1 MITGR
6 GRAEGRGWPRA
17 AAFRVTRLGI
27 VALTAFGCT
36 LVTPPVAS
44 PPPPPSPPADL
55 PPPSAE
61 RLRPAPERVR
71 EPVPQPDPEPV
82 RGPVRGSLPPRVT
95 DRVEPA
101 APAPVAA
108 AATAP
113 GAPSATAP
121 VAPSA
126 APPAAM
132 PVPPSASRVG
142 IGARPLPPRL
152 PAEVR
157 ALWVVRTALI
167 HPDSVRAVV
176 RRAEAGGFNTLLVQ
190 VRGRGDAWYH
200 SSLEPRA
207 LQLAHL
213 PPDYDPLALILA
225 EAAPRGIQVHAW
237 INVHVVAS
245 TELPPVDPLHL
256 MHANPEW
263 LALPRGLVGELGGV
277 SPWDPRYVAG
287 LQRWTRAN
295 ANQVEGLYTSP
306 AHPAVRDRVV
316 GVVQELVDRYPLDG
330 IHLDYVRYPSP
341 QFDYS
346 AVALREFRHWLAGE
360 APDLSRLAAADARA
374 VRDPTALPDAFPE
387 LWARFREEQVT
398 ELVTRVAGVIRGTPR
413 EILLSAAVFPDV
425 DAARRDRFQAWEGWL
440 AAGWVD
446 VIVPMSYSPVESV
459 FQAQVRRA
467 AEVAGSERVWA
478 GVGLYRTTFPGSVS
492 HARAAFRERLGG
504 VALFSYDW
512 AVGPEGAAAVFRS
525 GGAGDFLERWGREVW
540 ADR

>member
-1 MITGR
+1 M
-6 GRAEGRGWPRA
+6 AMARA
-17 AAFRVTRLGI
+17 AGFGA
-27 VALTAFGCT
+27 VALAAFGCT
-36 LVTPPVAS
+36 LVTPQVTPPA
-44 PPPPPSPPADL
+44 PPPDL
-55 PPPSAE
+55 PPPSSE
-61 RLRPAPERVR
+61 RLRPAPE
-71 EPVPQPDPEPV
+71 PVESGVASPA
-82 RGPVRGSLPPRVT
+82 S
-95 DRVEPA
+95 PA
-101 APAPVAA
+101 ASDPGPGARAAVAPAAS
-108 AATAP
+108 
-113 GAPSATAP
+113 APSAVG
-121 VAPSA
+121 VAT
-126 APPAAM
+126 
-132 PVPPSASRVG
+132 
-142 IGARPLPPRL
+142 RPLPATL

-190 VRGRGDAWYH
+190 VRGRGDAWYR
-200 SSLEPRA
+200 SSLEPRP

-213 PPDYDPLALILA
+213 PPDYDPLALLLE

-245 TELPPVDPLHL
+245 AELPPVDPLHL
-256 MHANPEW
+256 MHADPEW
-263 LALPRGLVGELGGV
+263 LALPRGLVGELGRV
-277 SPWDPRYVAG
+277 SPRDPRYVAG

-295 ANQVEGLYTSP
+295 ETQVEGLYTSP
-306 AHPAVRDRVV
+306 ANPAVRDRVV
-316 GVVQELVDRYPLDG
+316 EVVQDLLDHYPLDG

-346 AVALREFRHWLAGE
+346 QGALRAFRQWLAGE
-360 APDLSRLAAADARA
+360 APDLSRLAAAEAR
-374 VRDPTALPDAFPE
+374 VGQDPTALPDAFPD

-398 ELVTRVAGVIRGTPR
+398 ELVRRVAGVVRSAPR
-413 EILLSAAVFPDV
+413 ETLLSAAVFPDV
-425 DAARRDRFQAWEGWL
+425 DDARRSRFQAWEGWL

-446 VIVPMSYSPVESV
+446 VIVPMSYSPVASI

-467 AEVAGSERVWA
+467 AEVAGSQRVWA

-512 AVGPEGAAAVFRS
+512 AVGPEGAAAVSRS
-525 GGAGDFLERWGREVW
+525 GGRGDFLERWGREVW